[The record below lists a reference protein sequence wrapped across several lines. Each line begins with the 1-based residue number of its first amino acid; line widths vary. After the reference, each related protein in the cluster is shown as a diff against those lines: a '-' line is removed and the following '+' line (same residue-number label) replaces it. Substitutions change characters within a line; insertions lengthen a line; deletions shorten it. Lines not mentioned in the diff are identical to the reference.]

1 MERNKLISIV
11 MAAFLS
17 INTLWNPSV
26 VFFDSIKA
34 EAKIENKI
42 GETEVVLDAN
52 QIDAGDY
59 GLCDNAKD
67 GAILHAW
74 CWSFNTIKENLKDI
88 AEAGYT
94 TVQTCPANE
103 CLRGD
108 NGGMSIWSENGQGKW
123 EYHYQPTDWKIGNY
137 QLGTRDEFI
146 EMCEE
151 ADKYGVK
158 IIVDVA
164 PNHTTPDLGSVSQ
177 SLKDAAGG
185 QDKLYHGEGFNSI
198 SQWEQRYFCTNGA
211 VLGLPDVNT
220 ENPGFQKYYL
230 NYLND
235 LIDCGVDG
243 FRYDTAKHIGLPD
256 DPQDEKT
263 KQYGWENN
271 FWPVALGN
279 QSVDGVSLHNKEDLF
294 IYGEVLQSSGSRDGE
309 YGKIFHLTGSAY
321 GGTLRDAIKNKDF
334 STGKI
339 SNWNHATPDKI
350 VTWVESHDTYCNH
363 HESGFLTDWDIRMC
377 WAIVAARANGTPLF
391 YSRPDGSNGSQGNYW
406 GNNRIGAKGND
417 QFKDPQ
423 VAACNHFRNAMVGE
437 SEYLSNFGG
446 NDCLVIERGTKGV
459 VVINLGG
466 SKSNIKLNKVA
477 DGTYTEEISGKEV
490 KVSGGVLNYEVPAG
504 SIAVVYNAE
513 PVKKTPK
520 VTVSKSSGAF
530 QEAFTLSLTS
540 SNATKATYSIDGGEA
555 VEFTGKASVKIGE
568 GASVGDK
575 ITVKVTAEGE
585 GETFSETFTY
595 TMTEA
600 PEYKMMLRV
609 KKSDF
614 NNAPTLYLYSGEGT
628 SAKEYNGAWP
638 GTAMTEDGDY
648 YVYSSDNVESATA
661 ILVSGTW
668 RSTENLQ
675 PGLTV
680 SGCMEYDKA
689 SNKFTTITLPVKTKE
704 PVKETEVPVK
714 ETEVPV
720 KKTEEPVKET
730 EVPVKETEVPVKKTE
745 EPVKETEVPVR
756 ETEAPVKKT
765 EEPVR
770 KTEVPVKK
778 TEEPVIKT
786 EVPATTVPKSVTPN
800 PTQKPTTI
808 VSKESGTSSTP
819 HVTATP
825 VVDNSGKQQVPSQK
839 AGNQFARSENDTV
852 NSCVSVTKFTANKYT
867 VKKGK
872 KVRFTMMA
880 TSTVSSE
887 NKIRYKISA
896 VRSGETVKTV
906 IRRYSSATSYSWK
919 TKKKGK
925 YTIYLTAKDTE
936 GNRKTVKLKKKIIVQ

>member
-1 MERNKLISIV
+1 MEINKLISFA

-17 INTLWNPSV
+17 INATWDPSMALYE
-26 VFFDSIKA
+26 SIKA
-34 EAKIENKI
+34 EAKTESKI
-42 GETEVVLDAN
+42 REKEVVYDAD
-52 QIDAGDY
+52 QVASGDY
-59 GLCDNAKD
+59 GLCDQAKD

-94 TVQTCPANE
+94 TVQTSPANA

-108 NGGMSIWSENGQGKW
+108 NGGMCIMSDNGQGKW

-137 QLGTRDEFI
+137 QLGTRDDFI
-146 EMCEE
+146 AMCKE
-151 ADKYGVK
+151 ADKYGIK

-198 SQWEQRYFCTNGA
+198 SKWEERYFCTNGA

-263 KQYGWENN
+263 KQNGWKNN

-279 QSVDGVSLHNKEDLF
+279 ESVDGVSLHNKEDLF

-321 GGTLRDAIKNKDF
+321 GGTLRDAIRNKDF
-334 STGKI
+334 SIGRI
-339 SNWNHATPDKI
+339 SNWNHATPGKI
-350 VTWVESHDTYCNH
+350 VTWVESHDTYCND

-423 VAACNHFRNAMVGE
+423 VVACNHFRNAMVGE

-477 DGTYTEEISGKEV
+477 DGTYTEEISGTEV
-490 KVSGGVLNYEVPAG
+490 QVSGGVLNYTVPAG

-520 VTVSKSSGAF
+520 VTVSKASGTF
-530 QEAFTLSLTS
+530 QEAFTLSLTA
-540 SNATKATYSIDGGEA
+540 SNATKATYSINGGVA
-555 VEFTGKASVKIGE
+555 VEFTGNTSVKIGE
-568 GASVGDK
+568 GASVGDQ

-585 GETFSETFTY
+585 GETFSETVTY

-600 PEYKMMLRV
+600 PEYKMFLRV

-614 NNAPTLYLYSGEGT
+614 NSAPTLYLYTGSEK
-628 SAKEYNGAWP
+628 SAKEYNGGWP
-638 GTAMTEDGDY
+638 GTAMTAEGDY
-648 YVYSSDNVESATA
+648 YVYRSDMVESASA
-661 ILVSGTW
+661 ILMSGDW
-668 RSTENLQ
+668 RSTPDQ
-675 PGLTV
+675 KPGLAV

-689 SNKFTTITLPVKTKE
+689 SNQFTSFTLPIKTKAPVNETPVPIHETEAPVNKTAE
-704 PVKETEVPVK
+704 PILYTDAPIRETEVPVNK
-714 ETEVPV
+714 
-720 KKTEEPVKET
+720 
-730 EVPVKETEVPVKKTE
+730 
-745 EPVKETEVPVR
+745 
-756 ETEAPVKKT
+756 TEAPVNGTSAPIRETNAPVNKT
-765 EEPVR
+765 AEPVLR
-770 KTEVPVKK
+770 TGVP
-778 TEEPVIKT
+778 T
-786 EVPATTVPKSVTPN
+786 TTVPTTTVTRTVAPN
-800 PTQKPTTI
+800 ATQNPRGIVPTQN
-808 VSKESGTSSTP
+808 VASSTP
-819 HVTATP
+819 SATATP
-825 VVDNSGKQQVPSQK
+825 VVNTSTGQPATNQNINNQTTKSGQYTTN
-839 AGNQFARSENDTV
+839 AG
-852 NSCVSVTKFTANKYT
+852 VSISKFTANKYT
-867 VKKGK
+867 IKKGK
-872 KVRFTMMA
+872 KVKFTMIA
-880 TSTVSSE
+880 KSTGASE
-887 NKIRYKISA
+887 IKYKLLA
-896 VRSGETVKTV
+896 VRDGETAKKV
-906 IRRYSSATSYSWK
+906 IRKYASAQSYSWK
-919 TKKKGK
+919 TQKKGK
-925 YTIYLTAKDTE
+925 YSIYLIVKDTQ
-936 GNRKTVKLKKKIIVQ
+936 GNTKTVKLKKKIIVK